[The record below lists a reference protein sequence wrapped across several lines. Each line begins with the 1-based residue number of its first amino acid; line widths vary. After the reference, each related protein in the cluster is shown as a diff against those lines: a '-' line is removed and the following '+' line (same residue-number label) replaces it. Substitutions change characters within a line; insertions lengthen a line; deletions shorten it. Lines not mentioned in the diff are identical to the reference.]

1 MNLVITGSTSGI
13 GLETVRSLYPIFDK
27 IIIPVRNREKAEKVI
42 ARFPDPSKFDC
53 IKMDLSSM
61 KSVDEAGKLIVEKY
75 PKIDLLINNAGGMY
89 PSDQNTKEGLD
100 WTFAVNHL
108 GHFHLTN
115 LLIPN
120 LLKSEGKIIF
130 VSSEVHRIGKAN
142 QEALGLTDK
151 SNSWSKYGSVKLY
164 NILTSKYLNDL
175 YENEGLTSYSLH
187 PGAVNTSFGSDSD
200 LVSKLIISL
209 SKVFFISPKKGAETS
224 VFLAETAKDSL
235 KPGGYYEKK
244 TLKSPSIKA
253 EDLNL
258 QKKLYDYSLS
268 KLQEI
273 LS

>member
-27 IIIPVRNREKAEKVI
+27 IIVPVRNLKKAEKVI
-42 ARFPDPSKFDC
+42 SSFPDASKFDC
-53 IKMDLSSM
+53 FEMDLSSM
-61 KSVDEAGKLIVEKY
+61 KSVNKAGKLISEKY
-75 PKIDLLINNAGGMY
+75 PKIDLLINNAGGMF
-89 PSDQNTKEGLD
+89 PQEKRTNEGLD

-108 GHFHLTN
+108 GHFHLTS

-120 LLKSEGKIIF
+120 LLESEGKIIF
-130 VSSEVHRIGKAN
+130 VSSEVHRIGRAKKDAW
-142 QEALGLTDK
+142 GLTDN
-151 SNSWSKYGSVKLY
+151 SNSWTKYGSVKLY

-175 YENEGLTSYSLH
+175 YETKGLTSYSLH

-200 LVSKLIISL
+200 IVSKLIISL

-224 VFLAETAKDSL
+224 IFLAKTEKDTL

-244 TLKSPSIKA
+244 KLKSPSDKA

-258 QKKLYDYSLS
+258 QKKLYDFSLK
-268 KLQEI
+268 KLEEI